1 MIIFITI
8 VETDFCTLDV
18 SQTASY
24 EITPV
29 CPSVCLSFHPSV
41 TKFSQDWIISFF
53 LILYMMIT
61 YHGFSWLAKPDFWK
75 KKKKNGSQNLGPKWV
90 FCNFIEFGS
99 YIFLEIAYSD
109 SLQPFLTS
117 TWGKTY
123 DKNFSLKLGTKLNFL
138 PFSQVWFI
146 CFPLNCTGW

>member
-1 MIIFITI
+1 MSFWFISNIFFGLRGNLVIIFITI
-8 VETDFCTLDV
+8 VETGFCTLDV

-24 EITPV
+24 EITAV

-75 KKKKNGSQNLGPKWV
+75 KKKMAARIWVQN
-90 FCNFIEFGS
+90 EFFA
-99 YIFLEIAYSD
+99 ILLNLD
-109 SLQPFLTS
+109 HT
-117 TWGKTY
+117 
-123 DKNFSLKLGTKLNFL
+123 FSLKLHTVIACNH
-138 PFSQVWFI
+138 S
-146 CFPLNCTGW
+146 

>member
-1 MIIFITI
+1 M
-8 VETDFCTLDV
+8 ETDFCTLDV

-53 LILYMMIT
+53 LILYMMIA
-61 YHGFSWLAKPDFWK
+61 YHGFSWLAKPDFFWGGGEK
-75 KKKKNGSQNLGPKWV
+75 KMAARIWVQNEF
-90 FCNFIEFGS
+90 FCDFIEFGS
-99 YIFLEIAYSD
+99 YIFLEITYND

-123 DKNFSLKLGTKLNFL
+123 DKNFSLKLRTKLNFL